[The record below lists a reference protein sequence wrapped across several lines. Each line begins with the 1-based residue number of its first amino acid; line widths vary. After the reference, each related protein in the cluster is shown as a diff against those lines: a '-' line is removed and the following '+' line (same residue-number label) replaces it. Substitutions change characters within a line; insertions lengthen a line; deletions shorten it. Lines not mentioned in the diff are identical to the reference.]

1 MQEII
6 RNIQDLADML
16 ARIGQPQEDVVTTD
30 ATPFQP
36 WLEFEPVNG
45 LTYL

>member
-6 RNIQDLADML
+6 RNIQELADML
-16 ARIGQPQEDVVTTD
+16 TRIGQPLND
-30 ATPFQP
+30 ATETETAPFQP